1 MQDFSVSAESEQ
13 INLTNVPRCLTSTLE
28 CVEINKL
35 IMREETGIKLVNYF
49 LENAAVLK
57 KLSVSFTDS
66 PMADED
72 LDTYKELL
80 TSTKRSRIC
89 QVFIS

>member
-1 MQDFSVSAESEQ
+1 MQDFSVSTESEQ

-57 KLSVSFTDS
+57 KLSVSFANS

-72 LDTYKELL
+72 IDIYKELL
-80 TSTKRSRIC
+80 TSDKRSRVC